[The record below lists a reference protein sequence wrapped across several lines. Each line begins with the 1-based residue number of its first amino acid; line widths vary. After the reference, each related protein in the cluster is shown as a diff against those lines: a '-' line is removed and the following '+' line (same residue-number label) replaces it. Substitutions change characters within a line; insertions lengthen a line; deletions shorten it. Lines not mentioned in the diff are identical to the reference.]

1 MPFLCFHLSCKNTI
15 FSLYF
20 QTFCYI
26 FRFQLYATDTIKETY
41 KEASISL

>member
-1 MPFLCFHLSCKNTI
+1 MLFLCSHLSCKNTI

-20 QTFCYI
+20 QTFCYT
-26 FRFQLYATDTIKETY
+26 FRFQLYASDTIKETY